1 MHSINIGVGG
11 NNYFV
16 VPKSF
21 QPVFY
26 LKCMLEKVQFFIQV
40 DNFFSHP
47 KAIERLPP
55 QTENSLI
62 IDISC
67 LSDRTT
73 CRISFRDKDR
83 RLKAIFLLGDR
94 KSTRLNSSHVA

>member
-26 LKCMLEKVQFFIQV
+26 LKCMLEKVQFFILV

-73 CRISFRDKDR
+73 CRISFRD
-83 RLKAIFLLGDR
+83 R
-94 KSTRLNSSHVA
+94 KSTRLNSSHVASSYAVFCLKK